1 MIGAFFDLTSF
12 IVITPPLLIACVTM
26 HFGAGVHWSVILK
39 DLGVPLGLL
48 MCFIGFVGM
57 AGKMDDPQV
66 VGPATAIMLLTLLYG
81 GTLASIGYFW
91 GFRYNEDFDVP
102 RNPTEVKWWGPLAS
116 IIIILLLLIWVMDN
130 AAGLEPFF
138 QVLAF
143 CVFVMTALA
152 ALIISSRPN
161 IVSALSQSFL
171 FSAMLNVIIGLII
184 YYQGDKAGLE
194 TALLGTTYS
203 FIAYI
208 CLYFL
213 SYKLGDP
220 KTLEAPLMNWHWL
233 EVSGF
238 IIFMFL
244 APPALKEELLNA
256 QSDAAEKKMELRVEE
271 LERQLDELRNKTT
284 Q

>member
-57 AGKMDDPQV
+57 A
-66 VGPATAIMLLTLLYG
+66 ATAIMLLTLLYG

-130 AAGLEPFF
+130 AAGLERFF